1 MKKTMKIIQ
10 TIVIGDTTYIFT
22 ENPEQDIKD
31 IQKLYQDENRTGYM
45 GYELPILT
53 DYEFLGNK
61 YKAISFWHDNEDA
74 EDIDLSPLI

>member
-1 MKKTMKIIQ
+1 MKIIQ
-10 TIVIGDTTYIFT
+10 QIVIGDTTYIFT
-22 ENPEQDIKD
+22 DNPEVDIVE
-31 IQKLYQDENRTGYM
+31 IQKMYKDENRTGYM

-74 EDIDLSPLI
+74 QEINLKVT